1 MYCTMRVVAI
11 MMDDVIPLY
20 FSSPVDAGGLAFGT
34 QDIGLTLILNGASL
48 MTFQL
53 FVFYRLERRW
63 GCVRC
68 YTYGLKL
75 LFCFVS
81 VLVLMTSPLSFPLP
95 PSSWQA
101 PTRPFPSC
109 FCIRL

>member
-20 FSSPVDAGGLAFGT
+20 FSSPVEAGGLAFGT

-48 MTFQL
+48 ITFQL

-68 YTYGLKL
+68 YTYGNPPSPSWPVLKL
-75 LFCFVS
+75 
-81 VLVLMTSPLSFPLP
+81 
-95 PSSWQA
+95 
-101 PTRPFPSC
+101 
-109 FCIRL
+109 RLHLIFS

>member
-1 MYCTMRVVAI
+1 MRVVAI

-20 FSSPVDAGGLAFGT
+20 FSSPIDAGGLAFGT

-68 YTYGLKL
+68 YTYGCL
-75 LFCFVS
+75 
-81 VLVLMTSPLSFPLP
+81 
-95 PSSWQA
+95 
-101 PTRPFPSC
+101 
-109 FCIRL
+109 

>member
-1 MYCTMRVVAI
+1 MCMYCTMRVVAI

-34 QDIGLTLILNGASL
+34 QDIGLTLILNGVSL

-68 YTYGLKL
+68 YKYGARDTSMCCMMCCELTL
-75 LFCFVS
+75 PPLP
-81 VLVLMTSPLSFPLP
+81 SPLLL
-95 PSSWQA
+95 QA
-101 PTRPFPSC
+101 PTFPSPSC
-109 FCIRL
+109 SCTQC